1 LLIGDQEK
9 QKKKIAFIRA
19 SGAQNHIYTMN
30 PDGSNFFKLTNSV
43 PIVGFNSD
51 FINFSWNTSG
61 SQIIY
66 LF

>member
-30 PDGSNFFKLTNSV
+30 PDGSNFF
-43 PIVGFNSD
+43 
-51 FINFSWNTSG
+51 
-61 SQIIY
+61 
-66 LF
+66 